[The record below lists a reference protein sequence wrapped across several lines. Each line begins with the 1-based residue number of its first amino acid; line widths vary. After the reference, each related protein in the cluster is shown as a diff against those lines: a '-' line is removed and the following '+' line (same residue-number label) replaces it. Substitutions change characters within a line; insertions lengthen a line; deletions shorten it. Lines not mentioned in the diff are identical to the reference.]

1 MRRTLSGSL
10 VIVCGVGAC
19 HPTFAV
25 IGVHLVLS
33 QRCNHHLE
41 TSTEDCIRSD
51 ELRRSFNCLVDHS
64 GVWSTVGVVALKE
77 GRVRTRI
84 KSYNE
89 RSFR

>member
-1 MRRTLSGSL
+1 MAS
-10 VIVCGVGAC
+10 VVV
-19 HPTFAV
+19 V
-25 IGVHLVLS
+25 IGVRLVGS

-41 TSTEDCIRSD
+41 TSIEDRIRSD
-51 ELRRSFNCLVDHS
+51 DLRQRFNCLVDHS